1 MKQGHVSAHA
11 TASGFSLLELM
22 IVVVLVLVVTGSVF
36 NVINLSTARSAT
48 EQTKLDMFQEAR
60 EFMDQMSRDLRQAGY
75 PNPRNCACAS
85 RTAQDFLCKAR
96 TVRDKTHKDLCPQS

>member
-1 MKQGHVSAHA
+1 MQKRNSSVTSQG
-11 TASGFSLLELM
+11 GFTLIELM
-22 IVVVLVLVVTGSVF
+22 LSLVTLLVISGSAF
-36 NVINLSTARSAT
+36 QLMNLATQRSAT
-48 EQTKLDMFQEAR
+48 EQTKLDLLQEGR

-75 PNPRNCACAS
+75 PNPRNFACAS